1 MSASIAASSA
11 AAPRFRVA
19 ATRAAVTGGV
29 EAAAI
34 EAAVSSALDD
44 KVFTADLAAPGQA
57 VSTAQAAQAVLDRL
71 G

>member
-1 MSASIAASSA
+1 M
-11 AAPRFRVA
+11 
-19 ATRAAVTGGV
+19 
-29 EAAAI
+29 
-34 EAAVSSALDD
+34 SSALDD